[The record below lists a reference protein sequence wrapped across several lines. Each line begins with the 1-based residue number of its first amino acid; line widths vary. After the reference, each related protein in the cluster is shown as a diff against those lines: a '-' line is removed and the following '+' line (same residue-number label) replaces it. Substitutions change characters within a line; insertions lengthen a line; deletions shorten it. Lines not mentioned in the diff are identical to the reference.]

1 MATGRQ
7 QGTQVAGQPDQAI
20 AAQVSY
26 QAPADG
32 QQLAAP
38 EHNGLAHRLARG
50 PFAGFI
56 PWILF
61 WVIGGPS
68 TWETAAIAALL
79 AAVLLTVLSLET
91 SNAPATERAA
101 SPVPAGPLDLR
112 RLKVL
117 DVATIVFF
125 AALVIVALVTSRHD
139 LATSTSTRRRC
150 PAARWA

>member
-1 MATGRQ
+1 M
-7 QGTQVAGQPDQAI
+7 
-20 AAQVSY
+20 
-26 QAPADG
+26 
-32 QQLAAP
+32 
-38 EHNGLAHRLARG
+38 AHRLARG

-79 AAVLLTVLSLET
+79 AAVLLTGLSIET
-91 SNAPATERAA
+91 AGAPAA
-101 SPVPAGPLDLR
+101 SSRPARPAGLLDLR

-125 AALVIVALVTSRHD
+125 AALVIVALVTAAR
-139 LATSTSTRRRC
+139 TWRRSTSTRRHC